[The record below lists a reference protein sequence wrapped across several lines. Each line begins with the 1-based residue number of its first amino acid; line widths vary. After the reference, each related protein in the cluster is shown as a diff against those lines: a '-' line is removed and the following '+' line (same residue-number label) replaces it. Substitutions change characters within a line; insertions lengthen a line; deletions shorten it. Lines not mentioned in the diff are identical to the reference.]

1 MIICYINGHVAYP
14 AAQSDVKITLQNPF
28 VKDGDEKT
36 MEVVFPMDIAQNRE
50 VFGALNRLDT
60 HFRMDNYENCRLMT
74 DGQEI
79 IAGVGTITSVS
90 NTEVKLQI
98 LSGQSYLRYK
108 ASFDKVYIDQI
119 DYGDL
124 SSRHQFLKGM
134 WQRSKTVYN
143 MASDLNSQGFIGE
156 PGKYAFLPIHDETND
171 IFLNMPVYYYVGNDY
186 SDNGVTTRFAAVQP
200 NLMYVMK
207 KVMQRMGYNVRSNAF
222 DVEPWNKLYVAS
234 ALQTTVLNKAL
245 PHWSCYKF
253 LEEFR
258 KLFNATY
265 LFNENQKTVDIIP
278 FGESGNAGTVTVEP
292 LEEFSTSFDE
302 EGVEYLGSSNIEFK
316 LSDCDRDYDCLSQDV
331 LKAFEKLEYDDINSL
346 YQAWEN
352 MTVKDKMTHIFHC
365 PIGYFYGVTVEDD
378 DGNVINHLLKECG
391 WFSPMVRREGAST
404 VELNIVPVAIKKQK
418 CNCYSSKILKSDQG
432 NYIMWR
438 YDTWEYEAFTANIT
452 CENQVNAELKI
463 IAEEG
468 KEPEGDYVSVMDVV
482 EYGDAIPDDTS
493 EDTVMEVFFAAN
505 YMQVYQDPERKE
517 KTDLLD
523 WYLGYEIK
531 TVRQPTAFCDYRHAV
546 FEVSGTIPQWSMGLM
561 PLVNIQ
567 SIGAFH
573 NAGLKIRQNV
583 NGNNEICVKFL
594 YNGKP
599 DPRKIYIIRNRKF
612 LCSHI
617 DMAVGE
623 NGIDPVKTGYFYE
636 IL

>member
-1 MIICYINGHVAYP
+1 MISCYINGHVAYP
-14 AAQSDVKITLQNPF
+14 AAQSDIKITLQNPF
-28 VKDGDEKT
+28 IKDGDEKT

-60 HFRMDNYENCRLMT
+60 HFGMDNYENCRLMA

-79 IAGVGTITSVS
+79 ISGVGTITSVT

-98 LSGQSYLRYK
+98 LSGKSYLRYK
-108 ASFDKVYIDQI
+108 ASFDKVFIDQI

-124 SSRHQFLKGM
+124 EPRHQFLKANVY
-134 WQRSKTVYN
+134 QSNKHVYN
-143 MASDLNSQGFIGE
+143 MSADLNRQGFVGE
-156 PGKYAFLPIHDETND
+156 PGKYAFMPIHDETND
-171 IFLNMPVYYYVGNDY
+171 IFVNMPLYYFVKNVYED
-186 SDNGVTTRFAAVQP
+186 DGVSIWFAAVQP

-207 KVMQRMGYNVRSNAF
+207 KVMQRMGYTISHNEF
-222 DVEPWNKLYVAS
+222 DREPWNKIYVAS

-253 LEEFR
+253 LDEFR

-265 LFNENQKTVDIIP
+265 LFDENKKTVDIIP

-302 EGVEYLGSSNIEFK
+302 EGVEYLGASNLEFK
-316 LSDCDRDYDCLSQDV
+316 LSDCDRDYDSLSQDI
-331 LKAFEKLEYDDINSL
+331 LKAFETVEYEDMNAL
-346 YQAWEN
+346 YAGFDN
-352 MTVKDKMTHIFHC
+352 MSNKDKMTHIFHC
-365 PIGYFYGVTVEDD
+365 PVGYFYGVTVEDD
-378 DGNVINHLLKECG
+378 NGNVTGRILKECG
-391 WFSPMVRREGAST
+391 WFSPLVRKEGAST
-404 VELNIVPVAIKKQK
+404 VELNIVPVAIKKQRSI
-418 CNCYSSKILKSDQG
+418 CYSFNVYMNNGKYRMG
-432 NYIMWR
+432 GG
-438 YDTWEYEAFTANIT
+438 DTWGYDAFTMNVA
-452 CENQVNAELKI
+452 CENQVNTDLWMLF
-463 IAEEG
+463 EE
-468 KEPEGDYVSVMDVV
+468 ENAPDEDYVSVMDVV
-482 EYGDAIPDDTS
+482 ENGEAIPDETS
-493 EDTVMEVFFAAN
+493 EDKVMEIFFTAN
-505 YMQVYQDPERKE
+505 YLQVYQNPERLRE
-517 KTDLLD
+517 
-523 WYLGYEIK
+523 WYGYDVR

-567 SIGAFH
+567 SLGAFH

-583 NGNNEICVKFL
+583 NGNNEICIKFL